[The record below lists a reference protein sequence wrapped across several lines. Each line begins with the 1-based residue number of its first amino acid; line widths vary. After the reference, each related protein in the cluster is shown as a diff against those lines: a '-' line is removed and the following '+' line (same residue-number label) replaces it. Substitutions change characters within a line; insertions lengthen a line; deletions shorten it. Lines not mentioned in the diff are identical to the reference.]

1 MKPATHCERGTVTC
15 LVETLQHRVGP
26 ECVRPVAHWSL
37 SPEFQ
42 DRRDVLVCFLNTD
55 FIFREGKGGR
65 RNRRETWISCLSH
78 VTPEGMVSAPYAITL
93 QWAGVEAITEP
104 LRGTTSSGMY
114 PPLEI

>member
-55 FIFREGKGGR
+55 FIFRERGR
-65 RNRRETWISCLSH
+65 
-78 VTPEGMVSAPYAITL
+78 EG
-93 QWAGVEAITEP
+93 E
-104 LRGTTSSGMY
+104 GTGEKHGSVACHT
-114 PPLEI
+114 